1 MAKKKEEQQNREDM
15 DSIKR
20 VLTGIPGLDEM
31 MEGGLVRNSTTLI
44 QGGAGAAKTLFCL
57 QHIYHGAME
66 MDEPAVFLSFNES
79 EKSIIRHG
87 NGFGWNFK
95 KLIDDKKFMVVH
107 FQPREVARIIE
118 EGSNV
123 VWDTIE
129 SIGAKRVVID
139 SLTAYGMYFEK
150 QYLADQ
156 SILSIFQELDKLN
169 ITALLTMENLVSPT
183 KESGDRAE
191 FLTDGV
197 INLYNLRKNKSHHR
211 ALEIVKMRDTNH
223 SSEIKLFDVD
233 KNGIKIIDSPNVP
246 LD

>member
-1 MAKKKEEQQNREDM
+1 MAKKSKDDKKETAIQ
-15 DSIKR
+15 R
-20 VLTGIPGLDEM
+20 VQSGIPGLDEM
-31 MEGGLVRNSTTLI
+31 IGGGFVRNSTTLV

-57 QHIYHGAME
+57 QHIYHGATE
-66 MDEPAVFLSFNES
+66 LDEPAVFLSFNES

-87 NGFGWNFK
+87 NVFGWDFR

-107 FQPREVARIIE
+107 FQPREIARIIE

-123 VWDTIE
+123 IWDTIE
-129 SIGAKRVVID
+129 SIGAKRLVVD

-156 SILSIFQELDKLN
+156 SILSIFQELDKRE
-169 ITALLTMENLVSPT
+169 ITALLTMENLVNPT

-197 INLYNLRKNKSHHR
+197 INLYNLRKNKAHYR
-211 ALEIVKMRDTNH
+211 ALEIVKMRDTDH
-223 SSEIKLFDVD
+223 SCEIKLFNIE
-233 KNGIKIIDSPNVP
+233 KGGIKI
-246 LD
+246 LDRSNTSIE